1 MYFYFISVILLRAD
15 HTLGNQNGIYLF
27 IEAKSVKQGEK
38 AILESTLFL
47 PTPSYGICF
56 DFWYHMYGRDMGS
69 LSIYTNVSNLQS
81 LIWTQFGNK
90 NNMWFNGQVSI
101 RSSKAFRINIEAV
114 RGKGGTSD
122 IAIDGNF

>member
-1 MYFYFISVILLRAD
+1 
-15 HTLGNQNGIYLF
+15 
-27 IEAKSVKQGEK
+27 
-38 AILESTLFL
+38 
-47 PTPSYGICF
+47 
-56 DFWYHMYGRDMGS
+56 MGS